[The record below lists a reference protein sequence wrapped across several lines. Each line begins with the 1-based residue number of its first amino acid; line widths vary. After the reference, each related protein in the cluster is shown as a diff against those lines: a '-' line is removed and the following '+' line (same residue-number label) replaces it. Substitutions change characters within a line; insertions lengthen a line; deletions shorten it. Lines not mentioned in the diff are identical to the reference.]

1 MKKFMIGVIV
11 LIITITT
18 TTVYAYNNNLVK
30 TNNKGVFNINFQ
42 NVNETHG
49 KGNVLL
55 ENNTD
60 LTFDCDLDVPGDYYE
75 FTVDMVNNSNKDA
88 KVESTYITELTKE
101 QQRYLTYTVTYEDGQ
116 EIKTDDILRANDKV
130 TLKVRV
136 EFKFD
141 ITEEDL
147 PKEEQNIGLDF
158 NITMIE
164 K

>member
-60 LTFDCDLDVPGDYYE
+60 LTFNCDLDVPGDYYE
-75 FTVDMVNNSNKDA
+75 FTIDMVNNSEKDA

-116 EIKTDDILRANDKV
+116 EIKTDDILRANNKV

>member
-1 MKKFMIGVIV
+1 M
-11 LIITITT
+11 
-18 TTVYAYNNNLVK
+18 
-30 TNNKGVFNINFQ
+30 
-42 NVNETHG
+42 
-49 KGNVLL
+49 
-55 ENNTD
+55 
-60 LTFDCDLDVPGDYYE
+60 
-75 FTVDMVNNSNKDA
+75 
-88 KVESTYITELTKE
+88 ELTKE

>member
-18 TTVYAYNNNLVK
+18 TTVYAYSEGLVK
-30 TNNKGVFNINFQ
+30 TNNKEVFNINFQ
-42 NVNETHG
+42 NVNEIYG

-55 ENNTD
+55 ENNTN

-88 KVESTYITELTKE
+88 KIESTYITELTKE

-116 EIKTDDILRANDKV
+116 EIKTNDILRANDNV

-158 NITMIE
+158 NVTMIE